1 MLCQF
6 ERLLYPSDA
15 KAVNAGSYM
24 VAVYKP
30 CESIMDGK
38 GNTLSRIKAVGYGL
52 PLSAQLR
59 YDMKGRWNRDPKFG
73 VQFEVET
80 YDEIVEPTEE
90 GIVAYLCSGQIKGI
104 GPKLA
109 RKIYDRFGKAS
120 LDILD
125 NDPDKL
131 LSIPGISENRLEKIC
146 ESYLAGRAARDVVA
160 FLAPYGITANR
171 AVKLF
176 QQYGNKTLETVKE
189 HPYSLYEMAGIG
201 FITADKIAR
210 SMGVSELSPERVDAA
225 LLYTLEDAECKG
237 NLCLE
242 KHAFIHACL
251 KMLATPGLTEEMAAN
266 RAMQMVIDGKL
277 STYGGFVYRIQTA
290 LAEDDLA
297 DRVVNRLK
305 DSSIV
310 NVGEI
315 ERLLS
320 EEETAAGIELAKEQK
335 NAIRQALSG
344 TVTVVTGG
352 PGTGKTLIQKFMLN
366 IYAKMYPGAR
376 ICCCAP
382 TGRAARRMEQA
393 TGHQAATVH
402 RELSL
407 FAGEGAKYG
416 KPRDLTADFVVV
428 DEVSML
434 DVFLADKLF
443 TAIKAGAQVVLIGD
457 ADQLPSVGPGA
468 VLSELI
474 ASGCIPV
481 IRLDKVYRQS
491 SGSRIALN
499 ARLIRHGNLNLE
511 YGADFRFIDSAD
523 LAESA
528 KLMEEQYLREVKR
541 YGVDRVALLSP
552 FRQKTETC
560 VNALNEV
567 LRDLVNPSSASKDEV
582 DSGKRRFRVGDKVMA
597 NKNSG
602 DISNG
607 DIGYIKEIA
616 YDGDDVLVYADFGD
630 GRIREFG
637 KEDLDM
643 LELGYATTVH
653 KSQGSEY
660 DSVIINLQ
668 KAHSVMLMRPLVYTA
683 ITRGKKNVIIVGERR
698 ALCMAIRRPDT
709 EKRGTCLAERLKEK
723 FNAARSK

>member
-6 ERLLYPSDA
+6 ERLLYPPDA
-15 KAVNAGSYM
+15 KSVNAGSYM
-24 VAVYKP
+24 VAIYKS
-30 CESIMDGK
+30 CDSIMDGK
-38 GNTLSRIKAVGYGL
+38 GNTLSRIKAVGFGL
-52 PLSAQLR
+52 PLSTQLR
-59 YDMKGRWNRDPKFG
+59 YDMKGHWNRDPKFG

-80 YDEIVEPTEE
+80 YDEIIEPTEE

-109 RKIYDRFGKAS
+109 RRIYDQFGKDI

-125 NDPDKL
+125 NAPEKL
-131 LSIPGISENRLEKIC
+131 LAIPGISENRLEKIC
-146 ESYLAGRAARDVVA
+146 ESYLANRAARDVVA

-189 HPYSLYEMAGIG
+189 HPYTLYEMAGVG

-210 SMGVSELSPERVDAA
+210 SMGMSELSPERIDTA

-242 KHAFIHACL
+242 KHAFIHSCL

-266 RAMQMVIDGKL
+266 RAMRMVIDGRL
-277 STYGGFVYRIQTA
+277 ATYGGFAYRSQTA
-290 LAEDDLA
+290 LAEEDLA
-297 DRVVNRLK
+297 DRIVCRLK
-305 DSSIV
+305 DDCIADV
-310 NVGEI
+310 DEI
-315 ERLLS
+315 DRLLS
-320 EEETAAGIELAKEQK
+320 EEEKAAGIELAREQK
-335 NAIRQALSG
+335 NAISKALSG
-344 TVTVVTGG
+344 TVTIITGG
-352 PGTGKTLIQKFMLN
+352 PGTGKTLIQKFLLN
-366 IYAKMYPGAR
+366 IYSKMYPGAE

-382 TGRAARRMEQA
+382 TGRAARRMEQT
-393 TGHQAATVH
+393 TGHRAATVH
-402 RELSL
+402 RELCL
-407 FAGEGAKYG
+407 FAGETGKYG
-416 KPRDLTADFVVV
+416 KPRDLTADLIVV

-443 TAIKAGAQVVLIGD
+443 MAVKKGAKVVLIGD

-474 ASGCIPV
+474 ASECIPV

-523 LAESA
+523 LTESA
-528 KLMEEQYLREVKR
+528 KLMEELYLREVKK
-541 YGVDRVALLSP
+541 YGVDRVAMLSP

-560 VNALNEV
+560 VNALNEA
-567 LRDLVNPSSASKDEV
+567 LRGLVNPPSASKNELET
-582 DSGKRRFRVGDKVMA
+582 GKKHFRVGDKVMA
-597 NKNSG
+597 NKNNG

-607 DIGYIKEIA
+607 DIGYIKAIDH
-616 YDGDDVLVYADFGD
+616 DGDDTLLYVDFGD
-630 GRIREFG
+630 GRCREFG
-637 KEDLDM
+637 KEDIDM
-643 LELGYATTVH
+643 LELGYASTVH

-668 KAHSVMLMRPLVYTA
+668 KAHSIMLTRPLVYTA

-709 EKRGTCLAERLKEK
+709 EKRGTRLAERLKEK
-723 FNAARSK
+723 FNK